1 MFIGDRGV
9 RGLDGTPGMPGEN
22 ARPAPKGEKGNI
34 RKTCVYYTYHSHFPR
49 PFNSYR
55 F

>member
-1 MFIGDRGV
+1 MFIGDRGI

-34 RKTCVYYTYHSHFPR
+34 RKTYIYYTTYYIPFP
-49 PFNSYR
+49 FLSSI
-55 F
+55 